1 MRLNLGC
8 GERKKDG
15 YVNVDLC
22 GNPDQRVDLSVFPWP
37 WENDSCDEVY
47 SEHFLEHVADYEKT
61 VLEMHRILKP
71 NGVLHFKVPHHRS
84 PFAQWHLHL
93 QNFSTYTCDILCG
106 NVPYQWDNR
115 RLFNKIT
122 ASGGSNG
129 LMVESATPPMF
140 DTFTVNATAGAF
152 DLIPRVA
159 GTIVDIP
166 GSIVVN
172 HSGDGNCYVY
182 GPTNNVEYGLA
193 VKLTGTFGRI
203 GIGHTATRSAT
214 LELKDGSNVTVKN
227 LYTGDW
233 GGSPARGRLIID
245 NGATV
250 TVTENIRNGHW
261 SGTPFWFG
269 FCRSNLH
276 DCQL

>member
-115 RLFNKIT
+115 RLFNKKQVRINFPWLVGHPILQKIFSLI
-122 ASGGSNG
+122 ANISPLFWDWLG
-129 LMVESATPPMF
+129 LPIDEVEF
-140 DTFTVNATAGAF
+140 
-152 DLIPRVA
+152 I
-159 GTIVDIP
+159 GT
-166 GSIVVN
+166 
-172 HSGDGNCYVY
+172 
-182 GPTNNVEYGLA
+182 
-193 VKLTGTFGRI
+193 
-203 GIGHTATRSAT
+203 
-214 LELKDGSNVTVKN
+214 KN
-227 LYTGDW
+227 
-233 GGSPARGRLIID
+233 
-245 NGATV
+245 
-250 TVTENIRNGHW
+250 
-261 SGTPFWFG
+261 
-269 FCRSNLH
+269 
-276 DCQL
+276 DC